1 VNDQYGHIVGDHV
14 IVSIAEQLKQ
24 NIRSSDL
31 IVRYGGD
38 EFLILLEQVQFV
50 DARLLAEKIRM
61 AISLEEI
68 CLSGSDEK
76 LHVSVSIGF
85 AIGAA
90 SWIELLE
97 QADRSLLRAKA
108 RGRNAVEG

>member
-1 VNDQYGHIVGDHV
+1 M
-14 IVSIAEQLKQ
+14 
-24 NIRSSDL
+24 
-31 IVRYGGD
+31 
-38 EFLILLEQVQFV
+38 QFI

-85 AIGAA
+85 AIGG
-90 SWIELLE
+90 EL
-97 QADRSLLRAKA
+97 DRSFR
-108 RGRNAVEG
+108 ES